1 MNRLNFIALVAMT
14 ITTTAAEAKS
24 RYFVPVINNSSQNQK
39 FEYKNGVPILL
50 HQGGTL
56 SLASVFIPESK
67 KQGWLSVSLV
77 NNADKSIV
85 ISEASFSAVSLNS
98 PLKVYT
104 FNELQ
109 KILDK
114 KEFWESFGALLG
126 AAANSYNAGMAGNT
140 YTTGTYQSTTNTQYN
155 SSGYS
160 GYGSS
165 TTNGTYTAKTYDPQA
180 RQIAIDNASR
190 RNQELIEGSAN
201 SALNRR
207 ASLSESALKI
217 ETLNPSETVSGQIR
231 LDLPSE
237 GSKESPAEFLV
248 ILKTDSEMI
257 GLRYREFYSE

>member
-1 MNRLNFIALVAMT
+1 MNRIYFIALVATT
-14 ITTTAAEAKS
+14 ITCAEAKS
-24 RYFVPVINNSSQNQK
+24 RYFVPVISNSSQNQK
-39 FEYKNGVPILL
+39 FEYKNGVPVLL
-50 HQGGTL
+50 HQGGKL

-85 ISEASFSAVSLNS
+85 ISEASFSAVSLSS

-114 KEFWESFGALLG
+114 KEFWESFGVLAS
-126 AAANSYNAGMAGNT
+126 AAANSYNAGMAGST
-140 YTTGTYQSTTNTQYN
+140 YTTGTYQSTTNAQYN

-160 GYGSS
+160 AYGRA

-180 RQIAIDNASR
+180 RQTAIDNASR
-190 RNQELIEGSAN
+190 RNQELIDGSAN
-201 SALNRR
+201 YALNRR

-217 ETLNPSETVSGQIR
+217 ETLDSGETVSGQIR

-248 ILKTDSEMI
+248 ILKTDGEMI
-257 GLRYREFYSE
+257 GLRYREFYSD